1 MKQRIITAIIMVLI
15 GVPIV
20 VYGNYPVL
28 ILGGGLSLV
37 AVREMISMKDITT
50 KTPIEIKLFTIIAT
64 LVIVFYSFDF
74 NQLNYHAV
82 TSFGLEIPAIFL
94 FVLLLVSMIRK
105 DFSLKDASYYLLTI
119 FYVGLTFHALLFIR
133 FLGLNLLL
141 FMILIV
147 AITDSGAYFCGKKFG
162 KHKLAPRVSPNKTI
176 EGSCGGPLLGV
187 IGGTLF
193 GSLTGISTHIGILIM
208 ISLVVAVVGQL
219 GDLVASSMKRE
230 FGIKDFGNL
239 FPGHGGVL
247 DRFDSHLYASLALY
261 ILINGLNVVM

>member
-176 EGSCGGPLLGV
+176 EGSFGGTLLGV

-208 ISLVVAVVGQL
+208 ISLVVAVG
-219 GDLVASSMKRE
+219 
-230 FGIKDFGNL
+230 GN
-239 FPGHGGVL
+239 
-247 DRFDSHLYASLALY
+247 
-261 ILINGLNVVM
+261 

>member
-176 EGSCGGPLLGV
+176 EGSFGGTLLGV

-193 GSLTGISTHIGILIM
+193 GSLTGISTHIGILMM

-247 DRFDSHLYASLALY
+247 DRFDSHL
-261 ILINGLNVVM
+261 

>member
-162 KHKLAPRVSPNKTI
+162 
-176 EGSCGGPLLGV
+176 
-187 IGGTLF
+187 
-193 GSLTGISTHIGILIM
+193 
-208 ISLVVAVVGQL
+208 
-219 GDLVASSMKRE
+219 
-230 FGIKDFGNL
+230 
-239 FPGHGGVL
+239 
-247 DRFDSHLYASLALY
+247 
-261 ILINGLNVVM
+261 

>member
-162 KHKLAPRVSPNKTI
+162 KHKLSPRVSPNKTV
-176 EGSCGGPLLGV
+176 EGSFGGTLLGV

-193 GSLTGISTHIGILIM
+193 GSLTGISTHIGILMM
-208 ISLVVAVVGQL
+208 IRDRKSVV
-219 GDLVASSMKRE
+219 
-230 FGIKDFGNL
+230 
-239 FPGHGGVL
+239 
-247 DRFDSHLYASLALY
+247 
-261 ILINGLNVVM
+261 

>member
-1 MKQRIITAIIMVLI
+1 MKQRILTAIIMVLI

-20 VYGNYPVL
+20 VYGNVPVL
-28 ILGGGLSLV
+28 ILGLVLSLV
-37 AVREMISMKDITT
+37 AVREMIAMKDTVS
-50 KTPIEIKLFTIIAT
+50 KTPMEIKIFTMLAVLVVVFNSFNFKTLAFNGGDTFGTGPLAIILFI
-64 LVIVFYSFDF
+64 LFIV
-74 NQLNYHAV
+74 AM
-82 TSFGLEIPAIFL
+82 A
-94 FVLLLVSMIRK
+94 RK
-105 DFSLKDASYYLLTI
+105 DFTLKDAGYYLLTI
-119 FYVGLTFHALLFIR
+119 FYIGLTFHSLLFIR

-141 FMILIV
+141 FMILVV
-147 AITDSGAYFCGKKFG
+147 AVTDSGAYFCGKKFG

-176 EGSCGGPLLGV
+176 EGSFGGTVLGV
-187 IGGTLF
+187 VIGTLF
-193 GSLTGISTHIGILIM
+193 GSLTGISTNVGLLILL
-208 ISLVVAVVGQL
+208 SVVVAIVGQL